1 MFCKF
6 FQCSGI
12 AEIFP
17 TSFGRK
23 NVLNFFYLQSYFAK
37 GFMSFRIQKVNSLI
51 KEQIAEILTR
61 ELNLKSGVFLTIVK
75 VDTTRDL
82 RYTRIFISVFPEG
95 DRKYVLTA
103 LKNEKINIQKILHN
117 KLHLKIMP
125 KVIFKLDTTEAEADE
140 IEKILRKIKKEDN

>member
-1 MFCKF
+1 
-6 FQCSGI
+6 
-12 AEIFP
+12 
-17 TSFGRK
+17 
-23 NVLNFFYLQSYFAK
+23 
-37 GFMSFRIQKVNSLI
+37 MSFRIQKVNSLI

-61 ELNLKSGVFLTIVK
+61 ELNLKSGVFLTVVK

-82 RYTRIFISVFPEG
+82 RYTRIFISVFPEE

-103 LKNEKINIQKILHN
+103 LRNEKVNIQKILHN

-140 IEKILRKIKKEDN
+140 IEKILRKIKKEDK